1 MGLAWEEFENIW
13 HAGMRRIGPTAVAGL
28 IRFIKGCWL
37 KIEGVVPCWSYF
49 SLRANAVMHVE
60 MQSAM
65 IAALAKGL
73 VGLSVASGLVKGSFL
88 MQLVS
93 ALTFEK
99 GNLHCEEEPGSE
111 KCRLECVSQNRSLEV
126 PDSQIPENSS
136 APLTLWYP
144 FAGMMSQ
151 IETRDSQGLELLRTC

>member
-1 MGLAWEEFENIW
+1 MVLAWEGFENIW
-13 HAGMRRIGPTAVAGL
+13 HACMRRIGPTAGAGL
-28 IRFIKGCWL
+28 KGCWL

-65 IAALAKGL
+65 IAALAKGSM
-73 VGLSVASGLVKGSFL
+73 GLSVASELVKGSFL

-93 ALTFEK
+93 ALTLEK
-99 GNLHCEEEPGSE
+99 GSLHYDPRGGARKREMQTGVCHP
-111 KCRLECVSQNRSLEV
+111 KQIPCRPEV

-136 APLTLWYP
+136 APMKLWYP
-144 FAGMMSQ
+144 FAGMMCQMQ
-151 IETRDSQGLELLRTC
+151 I